1 MKHEVKQ
8 QYISQVFYF
17 LNKVKMNRLTDLYK
31 PKYLQLYEI
40 IKDEI
45 NLGKYHQGEKLP
57 SENEL
62 MKEFNVSSITV
73 RKCID
78 ILKSE
83 GLIERSQGVGTFV
96 KVKQQVSYDASGYT
110 FGVSLINSTNE
121 WCGEVFKGI
130 RKVTKATG
138 GTVFTSD
145 ALGDSEKQVEDVIN
159 MMSKNPDLVYVLA
172 CDPKRMHK
180 ALSKM
185 SAPDIPIVSVE
196 SYLENA
202 SVKSHLFADQMINGI
217 FNANNIIDYCAATH
231 DWHVEGK
238 MVLLY
243 TPGLATMEL
252 RYKAML
258 LKLKEYP
265 GIRIIDTIHYDLKD
279 PTEDARQKTLT
290 YLNQHAD
297 EVEVVSALHGEP
309 LVGSTL
315 AVDELGLAEKIKTIG
330 IDAFEPVVDL
340 MRQGKPV
347 IAAVQQDG
355 YAMGTVAAKLGI
367 RILRGEKVSYQYIL
381 PLINIY
387 ANFPNKIDNYPEQ
400 GKVQISCPANLKEMG
415 FDWGY

>member
-1 MKHEVKQ
+1 MDKK
-8 QYISQVFYF
+8 I
-17 LNKVKMNRLTDLYK
+17 NRLTDLYK

-45 NLGKYHQGEKLP
+45 NLGKYKQGERLP

-83 GLIERSQGVGTFV
+83 GLIERSQGIGTFV
-96 KVKQQVSYDASGYT
+96 KSKQQVSYDARGLT

-121 WCGEVFKGI
+121 WCSEVYRGI

-145 ALGDSEKQVEDVIN
+145 ALGNAEKQAEDVIN
-159 MMSKNPDLVYVLA
+159 MVSKNPDLIYILA
-172 CDPKRMHK
+172 CDPKIMQR
-180 ALSKM
+180 ALLKVNTRN
-185 SAPDIPIVSVE
+185 IPIVSVE

-202 SVKSHLFADQMINGI
+202 TVRSHLFADQMINGI
-217 FNANNIIDYCAATH
+217 FNANNIIGYLAYIH
-231 DWHVEGK
+231 DGHVEGK
-238 MVLLY
+238 IILLY

-258 LKLKEYP
+258 LKLNEYP
-265 GIRIIDTIHYDLKD
+265 GIKIIETLNYDLTN
-279 PTEDARQKTLT
+279 PTENSREKTLT
-290 YLNQHAD
+290 YLSIHAED
-297 EVEVVSALHGEP
+297 VEVVSALHGEP
-309 LVGSTL
+309 IVGSTL
-315 AVDELGLAEKIKTIG
+315 AVDALGLQDKIKVIG
-330 IDAFEPVVDL
+330 IDAFEPVITL
-340 MRQGKPV
+340 MKQGKPV

-355 YAMGTVAAKLGI
+355 HAMGTVAAKLGI
-367 RILRGEKVSYQYIL
+367 RILRDEKVSYQYIL

-387 ANFPNKIDNYPEQ
+387 AHFPNKTDNYPEQ
-400 GKVQISCPANLKEMG
+400 GKVKISCPAEFKEMG